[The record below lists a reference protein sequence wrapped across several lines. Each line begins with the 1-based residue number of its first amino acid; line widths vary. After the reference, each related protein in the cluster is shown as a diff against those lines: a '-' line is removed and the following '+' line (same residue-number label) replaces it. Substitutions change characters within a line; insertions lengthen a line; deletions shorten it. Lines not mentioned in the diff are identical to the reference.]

1 MQSNSPIP
9 LRTAGKKSLG
19 IVIVLSALLVGTL
32 DILAAFTDFYLSSGK
47 NPLTI
52 VSKFIASGVLGKE
65 AMQGGTGMIVLGL
78 FLHYVIATLFTLFF
92 FFIYPRI
99 PFLQRNWMVTGLLYG
114 VFIWAM
120 MRFVVVP
127 ISNTPPQKPL
137 QLVNALKSCGILVF
151 MIGMPLAF
159 IASKQFGERR
169 A

>member
-1 MQSNSPIP
+1 MHP
-9 LRTAGKKSLG
+9 RKSLG
-19 IVIVLSALLVGTL
+19 IVILLSALLVGTL
-32 DILAAFTDFYLSSGK
+32 DISAAFTEFYLATGK

-52 VSKFIASGVLGKE
+52 VSKYIASGVLGKE
-65 AMQGGTGMIVLGL
+65 AMQGGNGMIVLGL
-78 FLHYVIATLFTLFF
+78 FLHYVVASLFTLFF

-99 PFLQRNWMVTGLLYG
+99 PFLQRNWILTGLVYG
-114 VFIWAM
+114 IFIWCV

-127 ISNTPPQKPL
+127 LSNTPPQKPL
-137 QLVNALKSCGILVF
+137 QLVNALRSCGILVL